1 MTEKKTCFVV
11 QGFGEKTDLATGRA
25 LNLDASYEVIKEAV
39 EAAGL
44 RCIRADEIVHSG
56 TIDGPMYDALFRAD
70 LVVADLSTS
79 NLNAAYELGV
89 RYGMRPRATII
100 VAEQQFKNPFDFS
113 HIVIRRYEHLGS
125 DVGRREAARFKA
137 ELMA

>member
-89 RYGMRPRATII
+89 RYGMHPRATVI
-100 VAEQQFKNPFDFS
+100 VAEQQLLADS
-113 HIVIRRYEHLGS
+113 AWAV
-125 DVGRREAARFKA
+125 V
-137 ELMA
+137 

>member
-25 LNLDASYEVIKEAV
+25 LNLDASYEVLKEAI

-56 TIDGPMYDALFRAD
+56 TIDGTEAIESGRPWWSRRR
-70 LVVADLSTS
+70 LV
-79 NLNAAYELGV
+79 
-89 RYGMRPRATII
+89 PR
-100 VAEQQFKNPFDFS
+100 
-113 HIVIRRYEHLGS
+113 H
-125 DVGRREAARFKA
+125 
-137 ELMA
+137 